1 MFLIL
6 DASYQ
11 LFRNK
16 GRSLLLTCVS
26 ALLCGCVAF
35 YMGNI
40 LSSQKALSTINQTTP
55 AIVHITNQDADSID
69 NLTIPYTRA
78 DVLATTSL
86 QKILAT
92 CQAGGAFSEEAQ
104 AEDPF
109 NGGDTT
115 IVGGTNLEALGIDS
129 DKAFTYGEGYD
140 SSLLD
145 GNQGLCLLKED
156 YAQSHS
162 LKVGD
167 QIELPIHVV
176 KYTSDRIPLYFF
188 AGMGKLTVA
197 GTFPANTKTSQPA
210 DMFVPVQWLR
220 EQFEAN
226 SGDPFAYNSF
236 GGELADSMNLNDFKA
251 SLDELG
257 FTQPF
262 KTQNFSEW
270 GDWYDAS
277 EGAAIMMDDEDF
289 IKTAEKLGETIQ
301 QFQIFLLPFFGVV
314 VGLVTLSIFLVLR
327 GARRD
332 MAISCSLGRPKGL
345 IGAANLL
352 AALGAELIGSLLVLP
367 VMILLLGIPSGTA
380 LVVCLAFLACALV
393 GDLAALCL
401 LLRFDALSMLTASQ
415 E

>member
-1 MFLIL
+1 
-6 DASYQ
+6 
-11 LFRNK
+11 
-16 GRSLLLTCVS
+16 
-26 ALLCGCVAF
+26 
-35 YMGNI
+35 
-40 LSSQKALSTINQTTP
+40 
-55 AIVHITNQDADSID
+55 
-69 NLTIPYTRA
+69 
-78 DVLATTSL
+78 
-86 QKILAT
+86 
-92 CQAGGAFSEEAQ
+92 
-104 AEDPF
+104 
-109 NGGDTT
+109 
-115 IVGGTNLEALGIDS
+115 
-129 DKAFTYGEGYD
+129 
-140 SSLLD
+140 
-145 GNQGLCLLKED
+145 
-156 YAQSHS
+156 
-162 LKVGD
+162 
-167 QIELPIHVV
+167 
-176 KYTSDRIPLYFF
+176 
-188 AGMGKLTVA
+188 
-197 GTFPANTKTSQPA
+197 
-210 DMFVPVQWLR
+210 
-220 EQFEAN
+220 
-226 SGDPFAYNSF
+226 
-236 GGELADSMNLNDFKA
+236 MNLNDFKA

-262 KTQNFSEW
+262 KIQKFGEW
-270 GDWYDAS
+270 GDNYDRS

-301 QFQIFLLPFFGVV
+301 QFQIFLFPFFGVV

>member
-1 MFLIL
+1 MFLIT
-6 DASYQ
+6 DAGYQ

-26 ALLCGCVAF
+26 ALLCGCAAF
-35 YMGNI
+35 YMGSL
-40 LSSQKALSTINQTTP
+40 LSSQRALATINQTTP

-69 NLTIPYTRA
+69 NLSISYARA
-78 DVLATTSL
+78 DLLATTSL

-92 CQAGGAFSEEAQ
+92 CQAGGAFSQEAQ

-188 AGMGKLTVA
+188 AGMGKLIVA
-197 GTFPANTKTSQPA
+197 GTFPANTRTSQPA

-220 EQFEAN
+220 ELFEVN
-226 SGDPFAYNSF
+226 SSYPFDYNSF
-236 GGELADSMNLNDFKA
+236 GGELADSMNLNEFKA

-262 KTQNFSEW
+262 KIQNFSEW
-270 GDWYDAS
+270 GDHYDRS

-289 IKTAEKLGETIQ
+289 IKTAEKLGENIQ
-301 QFQIFLLPFFGVV
+301 QFQVFLLPFFGVV
-314 VGLVTLSIFLVLR
+314 VGLVALSIFLILR
-327 GARRD
+327 GARPY
-332 MAISCSLGRPKGL
+332 MAVACSLGRPKVL

-352 AALGAELIGSLLVLP
+352 AALAAEFVGCLLVLP
-367 VMILLLGIPSGTA
+367 AMIFLLNIPAGTA
-380 LVVCLAFLACALV
+380 VIVCLSYLACALV

-401 LLRFDALSMLTASQ
+401 LLRFDAMGMLTASQ